1 MMRGQETKND
11 ALSSSGEASFADLRE
26 SIASIADDLKQVV
39 ETRGLAA
46 KEQAEQGVHS
56 LREAIRR
63 QPALAM
69 GIALLIGAAV
79 ALIGVP
85 RGGQR
90 SQFRSSWLPSIPSV
104 SRADL
109 YDLADAIQRKTVHAV
124 NSVPL
129 ASSLE
134 RVADALSKVEPSAL
148 SSAFEKIGS
157 WFQQM
162 RTANKH

>member
-1 MMRGQETKND
+1 MMRGQETNKG
-11 ALSSSGEASFADLRE
+11 ALFSSGEAPFADLRE
-26 SIASIADDLKQVV
+26 SIVSIADDLKQVA
-39 ETRGLAA
+39 EARGRGA
-46 KEQAEQGVHS
+46 KEQAEDGVQS

-69 GIALLIGAAV
+69 AIALLTGAAI

-85 RGGQR
+85 SGGQR
-90 SQFRSSWLPSIPSV
+90 PQSRSSWLPSMPSV

-134 RVADALSKVEPSAL
+134 RIADALSKVEPSAL

-162 RTANKH
+162 RTASKH